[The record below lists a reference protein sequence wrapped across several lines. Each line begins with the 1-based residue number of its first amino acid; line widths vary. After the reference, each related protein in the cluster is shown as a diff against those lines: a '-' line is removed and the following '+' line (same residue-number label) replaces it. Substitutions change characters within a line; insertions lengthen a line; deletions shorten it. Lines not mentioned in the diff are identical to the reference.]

1 MGMYTLLVLAFSSYT
16 NSKLMCC
23 SELLYRFWC
32 TISAVNWVHFQSSI
46 ITLNPPTLLWFT
58 SVPNFSTSVCY
69 FFILLGSD
77 FGTIHGSIL
86 LTNPSSMLMTYIFW
100 CHIISLGQSAC
111 QFYYPAPLILK
122 WKTLEE
128 IGHSNQ
134 AKIHRLGYH
143 DNFSPPEL
151 RHLQTTKRSPEL
163 SAPQDFRALKWE
175 NWEPL
180 HISQVHPDKQPFI
193 ALLTIPDN
201 NIHKS
206 YYH

>member
-32 TISAVNWVHFQSSI
+32 TISAVNWVHLQTSI

-69 FFILLGSD
+69 SFILLGSD

-100 CHIISLGQSAC
+100 CHIISLGQLHVSSTTPHPCFWSGKHGGDRA
-111 QFYYPAPLILK
+111 LK
-122 WKTLEE
+122 D
-128 IGHSNQ
+128 S
-134 AKIHRLGYH
+134 RLGYH
-143 DNFSPPEL
+143 NNFSPPEL

-180 HISQVHPDKQPFI
+180 HTSQVHPNTQIFI

-201 NIHKS
+201 NIQ
-206 YYH
+206 